1 MLWDALRK
9 EPLEEEKEAG
19 FSIAYLLRWAY
30 PQNKNLVII
39 GEKDHEILE
48 SCLEFIF
55 SQKEYFKIQRKYG

>member
-19 FSIAYLLRWAY
+19 FSIAYLPRWAY

-39 GEKDHEILE
+39 DEKDHEILE
-48 SCLEFIF
+48 SFLDW
-55 SQKEYFKIQRKYG
+55 